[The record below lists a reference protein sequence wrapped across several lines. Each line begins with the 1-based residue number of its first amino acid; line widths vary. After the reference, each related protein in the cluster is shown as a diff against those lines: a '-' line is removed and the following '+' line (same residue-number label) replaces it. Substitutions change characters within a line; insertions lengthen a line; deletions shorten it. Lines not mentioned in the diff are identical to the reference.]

1 MLYQAVP
8 AFPMFPT
15 VLCGL
20 SAGHVAACFSFSRM
34 AVSFVQTVK
43 ASEPVFTVALCGP
56 LLGAIYG
63 ARVWLAVLMI
73 VCGCTLSAAQEVSM
87 DWLGLNT
94 AMASN
99 LGMVLRGIYSNQVLA
114 DYREADSEE
123 VRVCLLI
130 SLWSEVGLC

>member
-1 MLYQAVP
+1 LFPYFP
-8 AFPMFPT
+8 AM
-15 VLCGL
+15 LCGL
-20 SAGHVAACFSFSRM
+20 CSGHVAACFSFSKM

-43 ASEPVFTVALCGP
+43 ASEPVFTVALC
-56 LLGAIYG
+56 G

-114 DYREADSEE
+114 DYREADSEDL
-123 VRVCLLI
+123 RVCLLI
-130 SLWSEVGLC
+130 